1 MHSRDIY
8 SSHIVH
14 SCRKSI
20 FVVHYEILWDLFLGI
35 QKQTKRNQSCFQIF
49 EKIIDYVQENLI

>member
-14 SCRKSI
+14 SYTKSI
-20 FVVHYEILWDLFLGI
+20 FVVHYEILPGFVFRYLEA
-35 QKQTKRNQSCFQIF
+35 NQA
-49 EKIIDYVQENLI
+49 